1 MVLNSFVTA
10 GGSGLTRRLA
20 TYLTGSVFQPF
31 IVIVDPIVSIG
42 FSVWTYGET
51 LTPDTIRHVVGSLAF
66 SGMCAAATVLA
77 RSAPATMD
85 PGPALTAAST

>member
-51 LTPDTIRHVVGSLAF
+51 LTPQNHRPRSELA
-66 SGMCAAATVLA
+66 GVLRDVCRGNCAGT
-77 RSAPATMD
+77 
-85 PGPALTAAST
+85 